1 MLARQ
6 PLPLFSFFMESF
18 APSMKSEEILDCI
31 FCKII
36 AGEFGTEFIA
46 QNEHAVAFRDINPQ
60 AKVHILCVPKQHTK
74 NVAELDDPEV
84 LTGLYSLIREVART
98 QTDGQFRLQFN
109 TGEREGQSVFHT
121 HAHVL
126 SGRES

>member
-1 MLARQ
+1 M
-6 PLPLFSFFMESF
+6 
-18 APSMKSEEILDCI
+18 DCI

-36 AGEFGTEFIA
+36 SGEFGTEFVA

-60 AKVHILCVPKQHTK
+60 AKVHILVVPREHSQ
-74 NVAELDDPEV
+74 NISELESQSV
-84 LTGLYSLIREVART
+84 LAGLFELIREVAKQ

-109 TGEREGQSVFHT
+109 TGAREGQSVFHT

-126 SGRES
+126 SAQGN